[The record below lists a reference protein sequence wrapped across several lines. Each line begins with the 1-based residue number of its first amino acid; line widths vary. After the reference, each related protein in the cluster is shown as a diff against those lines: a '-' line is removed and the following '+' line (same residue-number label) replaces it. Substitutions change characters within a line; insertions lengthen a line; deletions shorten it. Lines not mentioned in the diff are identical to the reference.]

1 MAKRVAVLDVDK
13 CTGCQSCV
21 FACSRRYGEAGIG
34 KSAILVRSAGG
45 MERGFI
51 VVVCRACKDPPCAK
65 VCPTE
70 ALRPRRGGGVILSPE
85 KCIGCGMCREA
96 CPLGAIFWDEE
107 RNKPVV
113 CSHCGYCVNYCPHE
127 VLGLEE
133 VE

>member
-1 MAKRVAVLDVDK
+1 
-13 CTGCQSCV
+13 
-21 FACSRRYGEAGIG
+21 
-34 KSAILVRSAGG
+34 

-96 CPLGAIFWDEE
+96 CPLGAVFWDEE